1 MKDMNVMV
9 EDGAYRPYR
18 AHDEDAGMDLFA
30 RSSAV
35 IPARGS
41 MAFDTGVHVQ
51 LPNGT
56 VGFVKSRSGLMFKHG
71 IITDGTIDSNY
82 RGSINVKLF
91 NLTDVDYTV
100 SDGERIA
107 QLVIQDCYCPH
118 IVYVDKLDDSDR
130 GEDGFGST
138 GK

>member
-1 MKDMNVMV
+1 MKIMV
-9 EDGAYRPYR
+9 EDGAFRPFR
-18 AHDEDAGMDLFA
+18 AHEEDAGLDLCA
-30 RSSAV
+30 KEGGI
-35 IPARGS
+35 IPAHGS
-41 MAFDTGVHVQ
+41 AAFETGTHVE
-51 LPNGT
+51 LPHGT
-56 VGFVKSRSGLMFKHG
+56 VGFVKSRSGLMFNHG

-91 NLTDVDYTV
+91 NFTDVDYTV

-107 QLVIQDCYCPH
+107 QLVIQDCYHPH
-118 IVYVDKLDDSDR
+118 ISYVDKLDDSDR